1 MCDSC
6 GCSTH
11 TEERSSPVRTLFL
24 GLALAAVVSFSG
36 AFGFSSTAALAAN
49 DSQVSADTPGNVST
63 CPCGGGSCCGFCGS
77 PPNKS

>member
-11 TEERSSPVRTLFL
+11 TEERSSSVRTLLL

-36 AFGFSSTAALAAN
+36 AFGFSSTAALSAN
-49 DSQVSADTPGNVST
+49 DSQVNADTPGNVSI
-63 CPCGGGSCCGFCGS
+63 CPCISGSCCGFCGS
-77 PPNKS
+77 PQSKN

>member
-11 TEERSSPVRTLFL
+11 TEERSSVRTLFL

-36 AFGFSSTAALAAN
+36 AFGFSSIAVLAAN
-49 DSQVSADTPGNVST
+49 DSQVSADTPGNVSI
-63 CPCGGGSCCGFCGS
+63 CPCISGSCCGFCGS
-77 PPNKS
+77 PQSKN